1 MRGSYEK
8 HGVHK
13 IMNLSPKLLASLKG
27 EAPMPPWLYLLYP
40 ASLIYGFAAG
50 LKAWLYSS
58 GIIKPKRLA
67 CKVISVGN
75 ITAGGTGKTPMV
87 INIVRMLEEK
97 GIKTA
102 VLTRGYKG
110 MSEGR
115 VRVVSDGLGNILPPG
130 EAGDE
135 PVLIARSLPGVPV
148 VMGSDRYEAG
158 KAAWERFHPRAM
170 VLDDGFQH
178 VRLHRDLNILLMD
191 AAHPFGN
198 GHTIPMGY
206 LREPK
211 RGVKRANFII
221 FTGAT
226 TIRPEEE
233 QKVKSFALSDTSMA
247 NAGYF
252 PVSFYNINSREK
264 SREEIP
270 AELFAGK
277 RIFAF
282 CGIANPGSF
291 SLILHKLNAK
301 ITGSEEFPDHHSY
314 SLEDVAF
321 LEGKAAESG
330 AEVLV
335 TTEKDAVKL
344 EGLVPAGTGI
354 YALKAGMEIYNGSE
368 LLDISLNRALE
379 GQDG

>member
-1 MRGSYEK
+1 MT
-8 HGVHK
+8 
-13 IMNLSPKLLASLKG
+13 ITPNLLASLKG
-27 EAPMPPWLYLLYP
+27 EAPIPPWLSLLYP
-40 ASLIYGFAAG
+40 ASVIYGFGAG
-50 LKAWLYSS
+50 LKAGLYTS
-58 GIIKPKRLA
+58 GIIKPKRLP
-67 CKVISVGN
+67 CKVINVGN

-87 INIVRMLEEK
+87 INIVRRLTEK

-110 MSEGR
+110 VSEGR

-158 KAAWERFHPRAM
+158 KLAWERFHPKAM

-198 GHTIPMGY
+198 GHTIPTGY

-211 RGVKRANFII
+211 RGVNRADFII
-221 FTGAT
+221 FTGSAN
-226 TIRPEEE
+226 IRSEAEKE
-233 QKVKSFALSDTSMA
+233 VKSFASPNTSTA

-252 PVSFYNINSREK
+252 PVSFYNVK

-270 AELFAGK
+270 AELFAAK
-277 RIFAF
+277 KIFSF
-282 CGIANPGSF
+282 CGIANPGYF

-301 ITGSEEFPDHHSY
+301 ITGSEVYPDHHSY
-314 SLEDVAF
+314 SLEDVAY
-321 LEGKAAESG
+321 LEEKAAESG

-344 EGLVPAGTGI
+344 EGLVLPGTKI
-354 YALKAGMEIYNGSE
+354 YALKAGLEIYNGSE
-368 LLDISLNRALE
+368 SLDISLNRVLE

>member
-1 MRGSYEK
+1 
-8 HGVHK
+8 
-13 IMNLSPKLLASLKG
+13 
-27 EAPMPPWLYLLYP
+27 MPPWLYLLYP
-40 ASLIYGFAAG
+40 ASAIYGFGAG
-50 LKAWLYSS
+50 LKAGLYTS
-58 GIIKPKRLA
+58 GIIKPKTLP

-87 INIVRMLEEK
+87 INIVRRLEGK
-97 GIKTA
+97 GVRTA

-110 MSEGR
+110 MSEGK
-115 VRVVSDGLGNILPPG
+115 VRVVSDGLGNILPPA

-148 VMGSDRYEAG
+148 VMGSDRFDAG
-158 KAAWERFHPRAM
+158 KLAWERFHPQAM

-178 VRLHRDLNILLMD
+178 VRLKRDLNILLMD

-198 GHTIPMGY
+198 GHTFPTGY

-211 RGVKRANFII
+211 SGVKRANFII
-221 FTGAT
+221 FTGSGNVHPDA
-226 TIRPEEE
+226 EKE
-233 QKVKSFALSDTSMA
+233 VKSLAVPGTSMA

-252 PVSFYNINSREK
+252 PVSFYNIK
-264 SREEIP
+264 SREEIH
-270 AELFAGK
+270 AELFAAK
-277 RIFAF
+277 RVFAF

-301 ITGSEEFPDHHSY
+301 ITGSEEYPDHHSY

-321 LEGKAAESG
+321 LQGKAAESS

-344 EGLVPAGTGI
+344 EGLSQAETQI
-354 YALKAGMEIYNGSE
+354 YALKAGLEIYKGAE
-368 LLDISLNRALE
+368 LLDISLNRVFE

>member
-1 MRGSYEK
+1 
-8 HGVHK
+8 
-13 IMNLSPKLLASLKG
+13 MNLSPNLLESLKG

-40 ASLIYGFAAG
+40 ASAIYSFGAG
-50 LKAWLYSS
+50 VKAGAYSS
-58 GIIKPKRLA
+58 GIIKPKRLP

-87 INIVRMLEEK
+87 INIVRRLEGK
-97 GIKTA
+97 GVRTA

-110 MSEGR
+110 MSEGK
-115 VRVVSDGLGNILPPG
+115 VRVVSDGQGNILPPG

-135 PVLIARSLPGVPV
+135 PVLMARSLPGVPV
-148 VMGSDRYEAG
+148 VMGSDRYAAG
-158 KAAWERFHPRAM
+158 KLAWERFHPQAM

-198 GHTIPMGY
+198 GHTIPTGY

-211 RGVKRANFII
+211 RGVNRADFII
-221 FTGAT
+221 FTGGT
-226 TIRPEEE
+226 NIRSDAEKE
-233 QKVKSFALSDTSMA
+233 VKSFALPDTSMA
-247 NAGYF
+247 NARYV
-252 PVSFYNINSREK
+252 PVSFYNIK

-270 AELFAGK
+270 AELFAAK
-277 RIFAF
+277 RMFAF

-321 LEGKAAESG
+321 LQGKAAESG

-344 EGLVPAGTGI
+344 DGLAQAGTQI
-354 YALKAGMEIYNGSE
+354 YALKAGLEIYNGSE
-368 LLDISLNRALE
+368 LLDILLNRVFE
-379 GQDG
+379 GQDE

>member
-1 MRGSYEK
+1 M
-8 HGVHK
+8 VPHK
-13 IMNLSPKLLASLKG
+13 NMNLSPNILASLKG
-27 EAPMPPWLYLLYP
+27 EAPMPAWLRLLYP
-40 ASLIYGFAAG
+40 ASAIYGFGAG
-50 LKAWLYSS
+50 LKAGLYTS
-58 GIIKPKRLA
+58 GIIKPKRLP
-67 CKVISVGN
+67 CKVISIGN

-87 INIVRMLEEK
+87 IHIVRMLEGK

-110 MSEGR
+110 VSEGT
-115 VRVVSDGLGNILPPG
+115 VRMVSDGLGNILQPG

-158 KAAWERFHPRAM
+158 KLAWQRFHPQAM

-178 VRLHRDLNILLMD
+178 VRLHRDFNILLMD

-198 GHTIPMGY
+198 GHTIPVGY

-211 RGVKRANFII
+211 KGIKRADFII
-221 FTGAT
+221 FTGSGNVHPDA
-226 TIRPEEE
+226 EKE
-233 QKVKSFALSDTSMA
+233 VKSLALPGTETAD
-247 NAGYF
+247 AGYF
-252 PVSFYNINSREK
+252 PVSFYNIK
-264 SREEIP
+264 TREEIP
-270 AELFAGK
+270 AEAFADK
-277 RIFAF
+277 RVFAF

-301 ITGSEEFPDHHSY
+301 ITGSEEYPDHHSY

-321 LEGKAAESG
+321 LQGKAAESG

-344 EGLVPAGTGI
+344 EGLIQAGPEI
-354 YALKAGMEIYNGSE
+354 YALKAGLEIYNGSE
-368 LLDISLNRALE
+368 LLDISLDRVF
-379 GQDG
+379 